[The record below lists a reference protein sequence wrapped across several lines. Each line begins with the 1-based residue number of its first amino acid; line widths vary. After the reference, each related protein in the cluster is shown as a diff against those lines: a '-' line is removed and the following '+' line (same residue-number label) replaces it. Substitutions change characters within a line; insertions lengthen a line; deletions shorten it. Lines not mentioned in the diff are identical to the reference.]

1 MAPTLWEQA
10 APVVARGAAL
20 VAVGII
26 SEWVLRSL
34 ARGAMNA
41 PRNGKKAAKTRALA
55 RAEQPKGPEMIAISE
70 TVIMMRK
77 VIVRR

>member
-1 MAPTLWEQA
+1 LWQQA

-20 VAVGII
+20 VAVGIM

-34 ARGAMNA
+34 ARGALNA
-41 PRNGKKAAKTRALA
+41 PRNGKKAKTRALA
-55 RAEQPKGPEMIAISE
+55 KVESARGPETIAISE